1 MNKASPLEDAF
12 VVSCLALPLALARLY
27 GKLLPIMKTAS
38 RFLVVLLGTAIY
50 ATPLCAQEKV
60 AEGEYQVVPSG
71 SRSGSNH
78 WVLTTRPSGG
88 YLVRSEIQRPAEG
101 IRVVQSQELNEQLVP
116 ASVGYEL
123 YLKGHT
129 EPDVS
134 MRCGFAANVITC
146 DGQSE
151 KGTAPRSK
159 PYPYKSAFLLAVR
172 ELSRFDFAWL
182 AAGLLN
188 MAHLNGGKT
197 PVRTIRVAG
206 GAALELT
213 DDINIAVLQAVM
225 TSKQKFTAIRPQNY
239 TEWEFISADDDV
251 EMLAFVA
258 TEDLQLNG
266 NKVAA
271 RHYSLNSSGQTL
283 HFWIADPGILLKLNN
298 GDERGYVL
306 TSYKQYKKLI
316 PAVSVETQP
325 NAP

>member
-1 MNKASPLEDAF
+1 MANYF
-12 VVSCLALPLALARLY
+12 RF
-27 GKLLPIMKTAS
+27 MKTAS

-88 YLVRSEIQRPAEG
+88 YLVRSEIQRQAEG

-151 KGTAPRSK
+151 KGTAPAPNHTRTK
-159 PYPYKSAFLLAVR
+159 
-172 ELSRFDFAWL
+172 
-182 AAGLLN
+182 
-188 MAHLNGGKT
+188 AHSYLRC
-197 PVRTIRVAG
+197 VSC
-206 GAALELT
+206 L
-213 DDINIAVLQAVM
+213 
-225 TSKQKFTAIRPQNY
+225 
-239 TEWEFISADDDV
+239 
-251 EMLAFVA
+251 
-258 TEDLQLNG
+258 
-266 NKVAA
+266 
-271 RHYSLNSSGQTL
+271 
-283 HFWIADPGILLKLNN
+283 
-298 GDERGYVL
+298 VL
-306 TSYKQYKKLI
+306 TSHGLQL
-316 PAVSVETQP
+316 VC
-325 NAP
+325 